1 MTCKITRPTPDAL
14 FNRVRDMFSTTV
26 LGGAQII
33 PESNEWYAV
42 SLNYAM
48 AEEFYSVAE
57 QAWNERD
64 PRFACCDNLIEMA
77 SLDGVYPR
85 AAASAQG
92 YIKVTGAVG
101 TVVPQTISF
110 TFGDKEYTP
119 SGTVPSQIPAS
130 GHVVIRTQAVL
141 PGPASN
147 LPATQTGTLVGG
159 IPGLDTEVS
168 VYGGRF
174 CGGAIAEACEPFR
187 SRYLDRLAM
196 KTNYGVD
203 WIKERILEWPCVTSV
218 CERAGNC
225 CEATIDAQGVKS
237 VCNTEIQ
244 LYALFDGT
252 FDCGLPPE
260 CVTDEITDAIFGTP
274 QGQGKGLAEW
284 GMYGKVY
291 SARPAYIKVLIAG
304 LDCNT
309 PTQSAEILSRVTD
322 FTSRVCPSETLS
334 NADTALVVAQV
345 LGKSSG
351 FSVIFQ
357 KVNPDDPNVEINFCG
372 DAVPLC
378 DYKVC
383 VTEVSLLGD
392 PAVEG
397 VCP

>member
-26 LGGAQII
+26 LGGASII

-48 AEEFYSVAE
+48 AEEFYSVSE
-57 QAWNERD
+57 QAWRERD

-77 SLDGVYPR
+77 ELDGVYPR

-92 YIKVTGAVG
+92 YVKITGVVG

-110 TFGDKEYTP
+110 TFGDKEYVP
-119 SGTVPSQIPAS
+119 AGAVASQVPSS
-130 GHVVIRTQAVL
+130 GIVIVRAQAVE
-141 PGPASN
+141 PGPGGN
-147 LPATQTGTLVGG
+147 LPSTQTGTLVGG
-159 IPGLDTEVS
+159 IPGLDAEVS

-174 CGGAIAEACEPFR
+174 CGGADAEQCEPFR
-187 SRYLDRLAM
+187 ARYLERLAV
-196 KTNYGVD
+196 KTNYGLD
-203 WIKERILEWPCVTSV
+203 WIKEQVLAWPCVTGV

-225 CEATIDAQGVKS
+225 CEASVDAEGKQAL
-237 VCNTEIQ
+237 CNTEIQ

-252 FDCGLPPE
+252 FECGLPPE
-260 CVTDEITDAIFGTP
+260 CVTDEMTDVIFGMP
-274 QGQGKGLAEW
+274 QGQGRGLAEW
-284 GMYGKVY
+284 GMFGKIY
-291 SARPAYIKVLIAG
+291 SAKPTYIRVLIAG

-322 FTSRVCPSETLS
+322 YVSRVCPSETLS
-334 NADTALVVAQV
+334 NKNTELTVAQV
-345 LGKSSG
+345 LGKSTG

-357 KVNPDDPNVEINFCG
+357 KVDPNDPNVDINFCG

-383 VTEVSLLGD
+383 VTEVSLLGN